1 MNRRDFIKTVCAA
14 VGTWV
19 GWSRVGAASSVVGP
33 HDAPGANWSTAPAR
47 QPNTF
52 RLIGPQTGMW
62 RDMGM
67 LDNKDAGFTMT
78 HTDETLRGMA
88 VPFAV
93 AGEGRFSLVDDDGM
107 ALHIYLPVVRDG
119 K

>member
-1 MNRRDFIKTVCAA
+1 MNRRDFIKACGALGAA
-14 VGTWV
+14 VSGWA
-19 GWSRVGAASSVVGP
+19 GWSRAQAAEERSVSQVTP
-33 HDAPGANWSTAPAR
+33 DAS
-47 QPNTF
+47 TF

-78 HTDETLRGMA
+78 HTDETLRGMS

-93 AGEGRFSLVDDDGM
+93 AGEGRFSLVDDDGT
-107 ALHIYLPVVRDG
+107 ALHVYLPVVRDG